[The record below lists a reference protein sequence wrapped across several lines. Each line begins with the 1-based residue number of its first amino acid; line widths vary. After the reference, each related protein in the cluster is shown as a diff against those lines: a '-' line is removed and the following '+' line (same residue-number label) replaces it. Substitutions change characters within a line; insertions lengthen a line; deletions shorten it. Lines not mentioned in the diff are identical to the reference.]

1 MKRDQGKGQKE
12 TKGIKEK
19 KGSRQKKKTKEKRGE
34 TTEEFQSG
42 FMCNLFKSNDWK
54 STVGSKNHFYG
65 LCCSAPLALR
75 VQKLEGR
82 EFPEGK
88 NWLYTSS
95 M

>member
-1 MKRDQGKGQKE
+1 MKRDKGKGQKE
-12 TKGIKEK
+12 TKGIKGK
-19 KGSRQKKKTKEKRGE
+19 KGSGQKKTKENRGE

-65 LCCSAPLALR
+65 LCCFGPRALR

-82 EFPEGK
+82 EFPVGK